1 MAETQINQGLLQLLN
16 IRNLLDNG
24 GFEIWQRGDGPFTG
38 NNDYTADRWQFK
50 CHTDGTEGQVDR
62 ESTEIKFGNYSAKV
76 VVTTASS
83 SPDGVCFLQQYIE
96 QYKSLV
102 GKKISVSVWVKT
114 DIENKISVAIEEL
127 NDTISESSFHT
138 GDNTWQKLTAT
149 KEISGNGTYLKIR
162 VGFLDNATETGTF
175 YIDSAMLVIG
185 AEPADFVPTP
195 PAEEW
200 DRCQRYYEETGLCRE
215 NRYTAYSVN
224 AIWFNW
230 KFRTYKASTPT
241 VTCTLNSVS
250 KNSWNDDTSNWYV
263 QEISNIDPRSC
274 GRIKWTRTA
283 SGDDAYLIG
292 YYLQAEVTD
301 L

>member
-1 MAETQINQGLLQLLN
+1 MSRTQITEEVLRLLN
-16 IRNLLDNG
+16 VRNLLDNG

-76 VVTTASS
+76 AVTTASS

-200 DRCQRYYEETGLCRE
+200 DRCRRWYEVVWARTSGASERTTSNWRIDFSVRYST
-215 NRYTAYSVN
+215 
-224 AIWFNW
+224 I
-230 KFRTYKASTPT
+230 KKSTPT
-241 VTCTLNSVS
+241 ITNTGMVGYGTGINSSPSHVES
-250 KNSWNDDTSNWYV
+250 DST
-263 QEISNIDPRSC
+263 P
-274 GRIKWTRTA
+274 
-283 SGDDAYLIG
+283 SGF
-292 YYLQAEVTD
+292 EVEV
-301 L
+301 